1 MFSFKEQM
9 SDVNLRVVMLKGCLH
24 MAKLPPL
31 TEHSSGEE
39 VQTHFPVTQTGQ
51 APWLGL
57 VGTRHADLRAF
68 IKAPVHDVI
77 QSRVASS
84 VAEGIFYKT

>member
-1 MFSFKEQM
+1 M
-9 SDVNLRVVMLKGCLH
+9 SDVNLRMVMLKNCLH

-39 VQTHFPVTQTGQ
+39 VQTHFPVTQTEQ

-57 VGTRHADLRAF
+57 IGTRHADLRAF
-68 IKAPVHDVI
+68 INAAVYDVI
-77 QSRVASS
+77 QSRAALS
-84 VAEGIFYKT
+84 VAEGTFYMT

>member
-1 MFSFKEQM
+1 M
-9 SDVNLRVVMLKGCLH
+9 SNVNLRVVMLKDCFH

-39 VQTHFPVTQTGQ
+39 VQTHFPITQTEQ
-51 APWLGL
+51 VPWLGL
-57 VGTRHADLRAF
+57 VGTRYADLRTF
-68 IKAPVHDVI
+68 INGPVHDTI

-84 VAEGIFYKT
+84 VAEGSFYKT